1 MSTGPEPDNVV
12 QPSAAEEHVALGGK
26 RIVLGVSGGIA
37 AYKAAELC
45 RLFVKAGASVRV
57 ILTDAAAQ
65 FITPLTMQTLSG
77 HPVARSLFDP
87 AEEAQIGHIR
97 LADECDLLVIAPA
110 TADVIARV
118 AAGLADDL
126 LAAVVLASRAPVL
139 LAPAMNVNMWEN
151 PITQANLARLLGPQG
166 VGGRRFHTV
175 GPDRGQLA
183 CGWVG
188 AGRLIE
194 PPEIVAAAARVFAPR
209 DLAGR
214 RVVVAAGPTQE
225 PVDDVRFL
233 GNRSSGKMGFA
244 IAEAAAA
251 RGAAV
256 AIIAGPGTPATPAGV
271 EERQDVSTTAEMQKA
286 LERLAPDADVVVMAA
301 AVADFRPATPA
312 VGKLSRRATSGGSGP
327 TLALAANP
335 DLLAGLVEARGDAHL
350 PFLVGFA
357 AETAGGDAALLAE
370 RAAAKLVEKGCEAIV
385 ANDVSQAGIGFN
397 SDENAVT
404 VIFADG
410 SQTEIGRTSKAV
422 VADRLWTLLVPRLA
436 ARPTPKGVGPGVRPE
451 GRTSRK
457 TRTTRLPG

>member
-1 MSTGPEPDNVV
+1 MNAGTEN
-12 QPSAAEEHVALGGK
+12 EEGGTLAGK
-26 RIVLGVSGGIA
+26 RVVLGVTGGIA

-45 RLFVKAGASVRV
+45 RLLVKAGATVRV
-57 ILTDAAAQ
+57 VMTDAATQ
-65 FITPLTMQTLSG
+65 FITPLTMQTLSS

-97 LADECDLLVIAPA
+97 LADEADLVVVAPA
-110 TADVIARV
+110 TADAIARL
-118 AAGLADDL
+118 AGGLADDL

-151 PITQANLARLLGPQG
+151 PLTQANLARLLGPDG
-166 VGGRRFHTV
+166 AGRFRTV
-175 GPDRGQLA
+175 GPDRGPLA

-194 PPEIVAAAARVFAPR
+194 PQEILDAAARVFAPR

-244 IAEAAAA
+244 AAATAAA

-256 AIIAGPGTPATPAGV
+256 TLVAGPGTPPTPAGV
-271 EERQDVSTTAEMQKA
+271 DKRVDVGTTAEMQQA
-286 LERLAPDADVVVMAA
+286 LFAAAKDADVVVMAA
-301 AVADFRPATPA
+301 AVADFRPATRA
-312 VGKLSRRATSGGSGP
+312 TGKLSRRGAQGPGP

-335 DLLAGLVEARGDAHL
+335 DLLAALSQARGDAHL

-357 AETAGGDAALLAE
+357 AEAADGDASALAE
-370 RAAAKLVEKGCEAIV
+370 RAAAKLVEKGCEAII
-385 ANDVSQAGIGFN
+385 ANDISQAGIGFGA
-397 SDENAVT
+397 DDNAVT

-410 SQTEIGRTSKAV
+410 TQTEIPRASKTA
-422 VADRLWTLLVPRLA
+422 VADRIWSLLVPRLA
-436 ARPTPKGVGPGVRPE
+436 TRPVGTARPIA
-451 GRTSRK
+451 RK
-457 TRTTRLPG
+457 TRTSRIPT

>member
-1 MSTGPEPDNVV
+1 MSTAPET
-12 QPSAAEEHVALGGK
+12 EERSTLAGK

-45 RLFVKAGASVRV
+45 RLFVKAGATVRV
-57 ILTDAAAQ
+57 VLTEAAAH
-65 FITPLTMQTLSG
+65 FITPLTLQTLSG
-77 HPVARSLFDP
+77 HPVAQSLFDP
-87 AEEAQIGHIR
+87 AEESQIGHIR
-97 LADECDLLVIAPA
+97 LADECDLLVVAPA

-151 PITQANLARLLGPQG
+151 PLTQANLGRLLGPDG
-166 VGGRRFHTV
+166 GGRFQTV
-175 GPDRGQLA
+175 GPDRGPLA

-194 PPEIVAAAARVFAPR
+194 PQEILAAAASTFAPR

-244 IAEAAAA
+244 IAAAAAA

-256 AIIAGPGTPATPAGV
+256 TLVAGPGTPATPPGV
-271 EERQDVSTTAEMQKA
+271 AQRLDVATTADLQKA
-286 LERLAPDADVVVMAA
+286 LARHALDADVVVMAA
-301 AVADFRPATPA
+301 AVADFRPAAPA
-312 VGKLSRRATSGGSGP
+312 AGKLSRRNAAAGGSGP

-357 AETAGGDAALLAE
+357 AETVDGDGAALAE
-370 RAAAKLVEKGCEAIV
+370 RAAKKLVEKGCEAIV
-385 ANDVSQAGIGFN
+385 ANDVSQPGIGFG

-410 SQTEIGRTSKAV
+410 AQSEIGRTSKAT
-422 VADRLWTLLVPRLA
+422 VAERLWTLLVPRLA
-436 ARPTPKGVGPGVRPE
+436 TRPTTGPGADRGPASTSRKS
-451 GRTSRK
+451 RTSRIP
-457 TRTTRLPG
+457 T

>member
-1 MSTGPEPDNVV
+1 MDPGTE
-12 QPSAAEEHVALGGK
+12 AEDSPLAGK
-26 RIVLGVSGGIA
+26 RIVLGLTGGIA

-45 RLFVKAGASVRV
+45 RLLVKARATVRV
-57 ILTDAAAQ
+57 VMTDAATQ

-97 LADECDLLVIAPA
+97 LGDEADLIVVAPA
-110 TADVIARV
+110 TADAIARL
-118 AAGLADDL
+118 AAGMADDL

-151 PITQANLARLLGPQG
+151 PLTQANLARLLGPD
-166 VGGRRFHTV
+166 GRGRFSTV
-175 GPDRGQLA
+175 GPDRGPLA

-194 PPEIVAAAARVFAPR
+194 PQEIADAAARVFGPR

-214 RVVVAAGPTQE
+214 RVVIAAGPTQE

-244 IAEAAAA
+244 IAAAAAA

-256 AIIAGPGTPATPAGV
+256 TLIAGPGTPGTPAGV
-271 EERQDVSTTAEMQKA
+271 ERRVDVSTTAEMQQA
-286 LERLAPDADVVVMAA
+286 LATATGDADVVVMAA
-301 AVADFRPATPA
+301 AVADFRPAVRAT
-312 VGKLSRRATSGGSGP
+312 GKLSRRQTREGSGP
-327 TLALAANP
+327 TLALASNP
-335 DLLAGLVEARGDAHL
+335 DLLAGLVQARGAAHL
-350 PFLVGFA
+350 PFIVGFA
-357 AETAGGDAALLAE
+357 AETAGGDTAALAE

-385 ANDVSQAGIGFN
+385 ANDISLPGIGFGA
-397 SDENAVT
+397 DDNAVS

-410 SQTEIGRTSKAV
+410 SQTEIPRSPKSV
-422 VADRLWTLLVPRLA
+422 VADRLWSLLVPRLA
-436 ARPTPKGVGPGVRPE
+436 ARPAGRGPARRT
-451 GRTSRK
+451 RTSRIP
-457 TRTTRLPG
+457 T